1 MLQYFQDSYDWDS
14 AGRSGFGSLLYPV
27 FHYMLGDSGVPIGS
41 PLLVLAAPRR
51 KQLKK
56 LNGCSWDGFSLL
68 LLSCCLLA
76 IFGKIQFLS
85 WSLLSSLKGYLGGW
99 QHDAGPWRFWCC
111 PLQIQGGS
119 QLCAWKPPAVEQHWD
134 VLLREEEIC
143 SSKYL
148 VSFLFSSVANFM

>member
-68 LLSCCLLA
+68 LLSCWLLA